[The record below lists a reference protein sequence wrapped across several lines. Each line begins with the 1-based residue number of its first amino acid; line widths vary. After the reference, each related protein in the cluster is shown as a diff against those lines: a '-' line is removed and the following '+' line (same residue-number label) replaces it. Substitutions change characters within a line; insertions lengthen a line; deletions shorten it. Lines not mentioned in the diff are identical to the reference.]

1 LYKIVQKKE
10 GTVEF
15 WIQLILNNEETR
27 KKCVSGLNSAY
38 KNHFSPVNTSFVDKS
53 SFKRNRKF
61 RVLEKEVWNTGLTY
75 HSETGVKKI
84 LAGCNLI
91 IKLVKIWVYPKKFC
105 EAEPCR
111 DFFGVKTINCGSAP
125 RCPVKYLPG

>member
-1 LYKIVQKKE
+1 LKYQTPGKRSLTYNWRWLENAFPKGQRRFLTITSDKNNTTVYLYKIVQKKE

-15 WIQLILNNEETR
+15 RIQLILNNEETR

-61 RVLEKEVWNTGLTY
+61 RVLEKEV
-75 HSETGVKKI
+75 
-84 LAGCNLI
+84 
-91 IKLVKIWVYPKKFC
+91 
-105 EAEPCR
+105 
-111 DFFGVKTINCGSAP
+111 
-125 RCPVKYLPG
+125 